1 VFNGYVVRIT
11 GDSVVFQESF
21 QDKLGKPLTREVV
34 KKILTPA
41 V

>member
-1 VFNGYVVRIT
+1 VRIT

-21 QDKLGKPLTREVV
+21 QDKLGKSLTREVV
-34 KKILTPA
+34 KRILTPA

>member
-1 VFNGYVVRIT
+1 VVKIT

-21 QDKLGKPLTREVV
+21 QDKLGKPLMREVV
-34 KKILTPA
+34 KKILMPA